1 MMVDAA
7 IQKVWFSL
15 LLLKELNFW
24 QLSGYLIQSP
34 SLAEVGKGTEVVA
47 CFCLWLWNSGFNH
60 PFDFSLWVVLFI
72 YDIVAYNAGITEG
85 GGSWQRAR
93 APRHLVCVPL
103 ALLGELPNI
112 PNLLCLNSSHR
123 STVPIWW
130 L

>member
-15 LLLKELNFW
+15 LFLKGLNFW
-24 QLSGYLIQSP
+24 QLSSYLIQRP

-60 PFDFSLWVVLFI
+60 LFDFTLRMVLFI
-72 YDIVAYNAGITEG
+72 YDIVVYNAGVMEG
-85 GGSWQRAR
+85 RGSWQRAR

-103 ALLGELPNI
+103 ALLGEPPNI
-112 PNLLCLNSSHR
+112 LNLLFLNSSHR
-123 STVPIWW
+123 SAVPMW